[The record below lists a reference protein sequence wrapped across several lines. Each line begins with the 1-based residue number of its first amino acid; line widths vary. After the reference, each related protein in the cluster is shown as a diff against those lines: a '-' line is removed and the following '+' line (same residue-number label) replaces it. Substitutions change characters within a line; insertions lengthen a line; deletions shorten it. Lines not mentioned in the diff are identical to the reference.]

1 MKTGL
6 RSASESCFRV
16 KGGRVLSPVYTL
28 VGQSGWAIP
37 ALPTPNMSAPW
48 ENASETSS
56 SSHIPPVVRMGISPP
71 IFLQNSAVIGTASGP
86 SWVFFVISQQDR
98 WRISIP
104 SAIKSLDKSR
114 LSSIVMPQDGYV
126 GDILTAIMKL
136 DGTIFL
142 IVRTISIRNLNLFF
156 VEPPQ
161 SSSLRLVLVPRN

>member
-1 MKTGL
+1 MGL
-6 RSASESCFRV
+6 
-16 KGGRVLSPVYTL
+16 
-28 VGQSGWAIP
+28 
-37 ALPTPNMSAPW
+37 
-48 ENASETSS
+48 
-56 SSHIPPVVRMGISPP
+56 
-71 IFLQNSAVIGTASGP
+71 
-86 SWVFFVISQQDR
+86 FVISQQDK

-142 IVRTISIRNLNLFF
+142 ILRTISIRNLNLFF